1 MSLES
6 WEKHKAG
13 TMDERPSISQT
24 TIQSLSTRKR
34 KTLARDST
42 PTIAC
47 AFIFYNFVK
56 WSPLRPMDNYL
67 MKASHK
73 AFILRM
79 DQEWKLR
86 SSVFS
91 CLSFSFFKEENCGTS
106 SFLEMF
112 LFTWFF
118 VFFSSSGS
126 MCLAL
131 IYVMNARH
139 RYFLKNVLAKTIS
152 GGFDWRKRTSTAS
165 PLPFQLM
172 AFTSKFYFYTWVLFE
187 FVLLSQLV

>member
-34 KTLARDST
+34 ETLARDST

-47 AFIFYNFVK
+47 AFIFDNFVK

-91 CLSFSFFKEENCGTS
+91 CLSFCFFKEENW
-106 SFLEMF
+106 L
-112 LFTWFF
+112 F

-139 RYFLKNVLAKTIS
+139 RYFLENVLAKTSIS